1 MAVPNTFR
9 AAVVPSPGK
18 QHIIVDR
25 SLQPLQSGE
34 VAIKVTSTSIN
45 PIDWKMRDHE
55 VFITDYPAVLGSD
68 AAGEIAA
75 IGPDVSNFSIGE
87 RVFFQGIIGN
97 YDASTFQQYAKIDA
111 ALVAKTPDNI
121 SDDQASGIML
131 ASLAVLTAYYDKT
144 GHGLPAPWDKGGDK
158 IGNGAAMVII
168 GGSSSMGQYAIQLAR
183 LSGFS
188 KIITNS
194 SPAHKEYLQKLGA
207 TVVLDREA
215 TADDFAATIGDNV
228 PLDFILDTISAKSTR
243 ELSVGIVKAVKSTK
257 AAVTKIVVVLPEVLD
272 FEKFDA
278 EGESKVTFPRIIGLG
293 STPSLRYLS
302 EPFAK
307 HLGGDD
313 GYIAR
318 GLFEPNRP
326 VIVPGG
332 LASVEAALAKNK
344 KGVSGEKVVIRP
356 FE

>member
-1 MAVPNTFR
+1 MAVPDTFK

-18 QHIIVDR
+18 QHIVVDR
-25 SLQPLQSGE
+25 SLPPLQSGE
-34 VAIKVTSTSIN
+34 VAIKITATAIN

-55 VFITDYPAVLGSD
+55 VFIADYPAVLGSD

-75 IGPDVSNFSIGE
+75 IGPDVSGFSIGE

-111 ALVAKTPDNI
+111 ALVAKTPGNI

-131 ASLAVLTAYYDKT
+131 ASLAALTAFYDKT
-144 GHGLPAPWDKGGDK
+144 GQGLPAPWDKGGDQV
-158 IGNGAAMVII
+158 GDGAAVVII

-183 LSGFS
+183 LSGYS

-194 SPAHKEYLQKLGA
+194 SPAHKAHLEKLGA
-207 TVVLDREA
+207 TAVLDREA
-215 TADDFAATIGDNV
+215 TASDFAATIGDHV

-243 ELSVGIVKAVKSTK
+243 ELSVGIVKAVRSTK
-257 AAVTKIVVVLPEVLD
+257 EAVTKVIVVLPEVLD
-272 FEKFDA
+272 FVKFDA
-278 EGESKVTFPRIIGLG
+278 EGESKVTLPRIIGLG
-293 STPSLRYLS
+293 SIPSLRYLS

-307 HLGGDD
+307 HLGGED
-313 GYIAR
+313 GYIAQ

-332 LASVEAALAKNK
+332 LAGVEAALAKNK
-344 KGVSGEKVVIRP
+344 NGVSGEKVVIRP

>member
-1 MAVPNTFR
+1 MGVPQTFK

-18 QHIIVDR
+18 EHVIVDR
-25 SLQPLQSGE
+25 SLPPLQSGE
-34 VAIKVTSTSIN
+34 VVIKITATSIN

-55 VFITDYPAVLGSD
+55 VFITDFPAILGSD

-75 IGPDVSNFSIGE
+75 IGPGVSDFNIGE

-111 ALVAKTPDNI
+111 ALVAKTPSNI

-131 ASLAVLTAYYDKT
+131 ASLAVLTAFYDQT
-144 GHGLPAPWDKGGDK
+144 GHGLPVPWDKGGDK
-158 IGNGAAMVII
+158 VGMGAAIVII
-168 GGSSSMGQYAIQLAR
+168 GGSSSMGQYAIQMAR

-194 SPAHKEYLQKLGA
+194 SPAHKDYLRKLGA
-207 TVVLDREA
+207 TVVLGREA
-215 TADDFAATIGDNV
+215 TADDFAATIGETV

-243 ELSVGIVKAVKSTK
+243 ELSVGIVKAVELTK
-257 AAVTKIVVVLPEVLD
+257 EAVTKIVVVLPEVLD
-272 FEKFDA
+272 FENFDA
-278 EGESKVTFPRIIGLG
+278 QGESKVTLPRIIGLG
-293 STPSLRYLS
+293 SVPSLRYLS

-332 LASVEAALAKNK
+332 LAGVEDALAKNK
-344 KGVSGEKVVIRP
+344 KGVSGEKVVMRP